1 MYKKGCILLVA
12 ILILAGWMSLTYKSA
27 IAQKALHDNN
37 TEINEKLNSG
47 CRVD

>member
-12 ILILAGWMSLTYKSA
+12 TLIIAGCMSLTYKNA

-37 TEINEKLNSG
+37 TEIKEKLNSG
-47 CRVD
+47 LQS